1 MSIVDDFLR
10 RQNLEDRVWK
20 LEKQMRIIQKLSL
33 EVANQHTN
41 ERIYNVTVDA
51 LKDADSK

>member
-1 MSIVDDFLR
+1 MSIVDTFLR
-10 RQNLEDRVWK
+10 RQELENRVWK

-33 EVANQHTN
+33 EVANQHIN
-41 ERIYNVTVDA
+41 ERIHKVTVEA